1 MVVAICKNKYKDHN
15 GKVKDYYLVDL
26 DGNGSIVTA
35 LQIKNAIKAGKI
47 KILNM
52 ELSDSGRLTERELS
66 KAELVLLDTL
76 KAFNDLENTDIYKGD
91 YVYCMEHIQRQI
103 GKYFGF
109 NPWR

>member
-1 MVVAICKNKYKDHN
+1 MVVAICKSKFKNSK
-15 GKVKDYYLVDL
+15 GKLEYNLEDL
-26 DGNGSIVTA
+26 EGKRSWLTGQ
-35 LQIKNAIKAGKI
+35 QIKDAIKAGKI
-47 KILNM
+47 KVLNM
-52 ELSDSGRLTERELS
+52 ELSDSGRLIERELS

-76 KAFNDLENTDIYKGD
+76 KAFDDLENTDIYKGD